1 MKIEQIYKLIVK
13 EGIEADPRGKK
24 KVNQELKRIKQEYE
38 NLNKKD
44 KEKFDKER
52 LNSPYDDSR
61 ILYGQQNKDIKG
73 IMVGID
79 IDVGELVLADRLKQ
93 MGKIIDLVISH
104 HPSGFAYAGFYRVI
118 NMQVDILGKLGISE
132 PQAENLLRERIEEVS
147 RRVSPLNHTRTVDAA
162 KLLDIPFMCC
172 HTPADN
178 HVVQYLQNIFDKKK
192 PDLVKDILDIL
203 EEIPEYQQAIKDN
216 AGPMIFNGK
225 KSSRAGKVF
234 VDMTGGTEG
243 SKDIFE
249 RISQA
254 GIGTIVCM
262 HLSEDHLKKAK
273 EAKVN
278 IVNAGHMASDSLG
291 VNLLLDKIQKKEKMR
306 IINCSGFNRVKR

>member
-1 MKIEQIYKLIVK
+1 
-13 EGIEADPRGKK
+13 
-24 KVNQELKRIKQEYE
+24 
-38 NLNKKD
+38 
-44 KEKFDKER
+44 
-52 LNSPYDDSR
+52 
-61 ILYGQQNKDIKG
+61 
-73 IMVGID
+73 
-79 IDVGELVLADRLKQ
+79 
-93 MGKIIDLVISH
+93 
-104 HPSGFAYAGFYRVI
+104 
-118 NMQVDILGKLGISE
+118 
-132 PQAENLLRERIEEVS
+132 
-147 RRVSPLNHTRTVDAA
+147 
-162 KLLDIPFMCC
+162 MCC